1 MSLRWNMNL
10 WGFNNF
16 GFSICVLVNIISIR
30 NIKVSVL
37 LRPRSDHLM
46 WILSLNKLPF
56 QVQKE
61 PAYVSRVHFGSTKR
75 FSTCCTTTSCHV
87 LRLSSNLFAQGV
99 WMDGVFAFNCQ
110 FTVCVGVHTT
120 TMWHLKQCII
130 IIPALS
136 QQQVLEVRW
145 CIYIFFPPL
154 GTDSSWDS
162 FKRNKADIYC
172 GLSASAV

>member
-30 NIKVSVL
+30 SIKVSVL

-61 PAYVSRVHFGSTKR
+61 AAYVSRVHFGSRKR
-75 FSTCCTTTSCHV
+75 FSTCCTSTSCHV

-99 WMDGVFAFNCQ
+99 WMDGVFFLPLIASSLCVLVCTLSHHVTSKTVHNYRPRSLPAAGAWGQVAYLYFLSTSRHWQ
-110 FTVCVGVHTT
+110 FVG
-120 TMWHLKQCII
+120 L
-130 IIPALS
+130 
-136 QQQVLEVRW
+136 LEEE
-145 CIYIFFPPL
+145 
-154 GTDSSWDS
+154 
-162 FKRNKADIYC
+162 
-172 GLSASAV
+172 